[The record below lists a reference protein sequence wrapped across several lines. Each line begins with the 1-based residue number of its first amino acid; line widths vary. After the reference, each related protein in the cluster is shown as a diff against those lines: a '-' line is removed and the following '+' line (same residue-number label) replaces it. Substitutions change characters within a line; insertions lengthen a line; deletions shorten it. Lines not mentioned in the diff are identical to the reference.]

1 MEGRLLVRKIRACS
15 SIAQALALLDQEQQP
30 GDTMDEVAVA
40 EVLHLCSKHKD
51 TDAALE
57 IVQKVPHSEICRT
70 RAISILGRCGRLSD
84 ALALL
89 VVLQPRPA
97 TPAPY
102 TSAIAACS
110 HTKDWEA
117 ALLVLEDM
125 PPALVT
131 TLTLNAVLTVLQ
143 KAKRGNEALALLDR
157 ASSSSTQRPWSRV
170 TLDRTSYHTTLSALL
185 DQRQVHQACNLIR
198 RMDAA
203 ANPSVRPTTET
214 YNRLAAAVTGWP
226 DQWAIVQAALP
237 DKVGKELPPMFD
249 FEKWKLPKMG
259 RGKAA
264 FWYLGTY
271 TTADQ
276 DDLIVGLQPNR
287 NPSVNG
293 VKLAFYRPD
302 EQQRLKRL
310 GYLLMIN
317 QKQSGSSQFLGQFVN
332 ENSRGQGL
340 AKLWLAV
347 WLRICLEGGIRPC
360 TGKIHK
366 PLLCLVLEHN
376 FGMIAQLGGVEAEL
390 SPGEKEG
397 EVVLYSSA
405 RALEGV
411 LSPLDL
417 RNQNVRLSLVP
428 TEPRGRRIVLSS
440 TFEAP
445 EKVALEA
452 SVSKVLGDRFALHE
466 MARGEDLS
474 RILLGS

>member
-1 MEGRLLVRKIRACS
+1 LARKIRTCS
-15 SIAQALALLDQEQQP
+15 SIAQALALLELEQQP
-30 GDTMDEVAVA
+30 DDGMDEVAAA
-40 EVLHLCSKHKD
+40 EVLHLCSQHKD
-51 TDAALE
+51 TDAALA
-57 IVQKVPHSEICRT
+57 ICRKVPHSEMCRT
-70 RAISILGRCGRLSD
+70 RAISILGRCGQLSD

-89 VVLQPRPA
+89 VTPPPA

-102 TSAIAACS
+102 TAAIAACS
-110 HTKDWEA
+110 HSKDWEA
-117 ALLVLEDM
+117 ALLVLEDI

-157 ASSSSTQRPWSRV
+157 ASSSSTHWNRV
-170 TLDRTSYHTTLSALL
+170 TLDRTSYQTTLSALL
-185 DQRQVHQACNLIR
+185 DQRLVRQACGLIR
-198 RMDAA
+198 RMDAET
-203 ANPSVRPTTET
+203 NPNVCPTTET
-214 YNRLAAAVTGWP
+214 YNRIAATVTGWP
-226 DQWAIVQAALP
+226 DQWAIVQAELP

-249 FEKWKLPKMG
+249 FEKWRLPKMG

-271 TTADQ
+271 TTVDQ

-302 EQQRLKRL
+302 GEQRAERL

-340 AKLWLAV
+340 AKIWLAI

-376 FGMIAQLGGVEAEL
+376 FGMMAQHGGVEAEL
-390 SPGEKEG
+390 SPSDKEG

-445 EKVALEA
+445 DKIVLEA

-474 RILLGS
+474 RILLGA